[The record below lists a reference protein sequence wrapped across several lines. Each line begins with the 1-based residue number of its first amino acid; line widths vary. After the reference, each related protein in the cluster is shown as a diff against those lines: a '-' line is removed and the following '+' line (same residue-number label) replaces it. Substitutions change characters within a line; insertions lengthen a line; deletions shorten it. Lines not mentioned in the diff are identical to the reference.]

1 MEYFDLLQFAME
13 ERYMMMEKISRRNFL
28 KVMGLAGTACVMT
41 VLTGCDDST
50 TVPAGDGSV
59 PLSDLKPF
67 NGSVVWNNVVPE
79 DPFGNTYSSSSN
91 HMVFRSYKCGWEK
104 TRFEYVHFHDMVE
117 NTFCGTVEY
126 NLNKKYS
133 KLTMKLNPYKEIGE
147 KGWGLIRIYADNKLV
162 ATSPEIRQKNK
173 DTVEFE
179 VDIKSVEYLKIEPV
193 VTPAFSTEY
202 DGEIIIRDV
211 KLWP

>member
-28 KVMGLAGTACVMT
+28 KVMGLAGTACAMT

-117 NTFCGTVEY
+117 NTFCGIPQPRVLSSGFPTF
-126 NLNKKYS
+126 
-133 KLTMKLNPYKEIGE
+133 PY
-147 KGWGLIRIYADNKLV
+147 
-162 ATSPEIRQKNK
+162 
-173 DTVEFE
+173 F
-179 VDIKSVEYLKIEPV
+179 YL
-193 VTPAFSTEY
+193 
-202 DGEIIIRDV
+202 
-211 KLWP
+211 